1 MAKNVKWMESAKHLI
16 VVCDEKEPCVLLK
29 SDPRY
34 KKAMGLIQSMN
45 KEELANF
52 LFPGEA
58 IVKKF
63 EGSVEI
69 KGNQVFMDGKV
80 VTNAITKY
88 ILDFYNNDLNI
99 KPLVE
104 FWKKIQNNPDRAS
117 RDQLFLFLEYHK
129 APLTPDGCF
138 LMYKGVKR
146 GGDGHFYDKYTGK
159 YRNDIGDI
167 VSMDRSQV
175 DNRRHISCSNG
186 LHVATFGY
194 AHGVYGGDVILEV
207 KVDPSDVV
215 SVPSDYNNQKMR
227 VCRYE
232 VISVGKSE
240 RKDVFLPWDMLKDM
254 HTTCKTTQE
263 EDIKKK
269 KVGKGKEIQI
279 CGLSA
284 RQIVDLVTEKT
295 GEMITF
301 SLKSKRSIEK
311 KAIQILR
318 DFGFKIDHKVS

>member
-1 MAKNVKWMESAKHLI
+1 MATSVKWMESAKHLI

-34 KKAMGLIQSMN
+34 KKATELIQSMD
-45 KEELANF
+45 KEGLADF

-58 IVKKF
+58 IVKQYD
-63 EGSVEI
+63 GDVEI
-69 KGNQVFMDGKV
+69 RGNQVFMDGKA

-99 KPLVE
+99 TPLVE
-104 FWKKIQNNPDRAS
+104 FWKKIQSNPDKAS
-117 RDQLFLFLEYHK
+117 REQLFLFLEFHK

-138 LMYKGVKR
+138 LMYKGVRKAL
-146 GGDGHFYDKYTGK
+146 DGHFYDKYTGT
-159 YRNDIGDI
+159 YRNDIGD
-167 VSMDRSQV
+167 VVTMDRSQV
-175 DNRRHISCSNG
+175 DNRRNITCSNG
-186 LHVATFGY
+186 LHVATFNY
-194 AHGVYGGDVILEV
+194 AKGVYGGDVILEC
-207 KVDPSDVV
+207 KINPSDVV

-232 VISVGKSE
+232 VISIGQSE
-240 RKDVFLPWDMLKDM
+240 RKDVFLPWDVLKEM
-254 HTTCKTTQE
+254 RTTCRVIQE

-269 KVGKGKEIQI
+269 KIGKGKIIKI

-301 SLKSKRSIEK
+301 SLKSKRSIER
-311 KAIQILR
+311 KARQILR
-318 DFGFKIDHKVS
+318 DFGFYVD